1 MYQILKREQFGPVTF
16 LWEVL
21 APDVAKSSQPGH
33 FVMVRIDETGE
44 RIPLTVAD
52 FDRDRGTV
60 TIVVQAVGKTTFQ
73 MMGLPEGASVI
84 DFIGP
89 LGVASHLEKKKK
101 VVLVGGGLGV
111 APVFPQLRRHKELG
125 SYTISVI
132 GFRNKD
138 LMFWDDRFSRFSD
151 EFRVATDDGSFG
163 TKGFVTVVLDQVLK
177 EHSGIEEVIAIGP
190 LPMMKACSELTRP
203 YGIRTMVSLNSIMVD
218 GTGMCGSCRVTVG
231 GKMKF
236 ACVDGPDFDGHAVHF
251 GELMLRQKR
260 FEHEEHECFLRYQ
273 AEAQRL
279 AALGAG
285 GANPAAVP
293 SRMQPSIDD
302 LPAVPTPV
310 PPPGQDTPRVV
321 KNIRTIAPKRTAM
334 PEQEPQVRVN
344 NFDEVARGY
353 TLEMAL
359 AEADRC
365 LQCKK
370 PRCVPGCPVEIDIP
384 GFILAVARKDLRQ
397 SYRILKNAN
406 ALPAVC
412 GRVCP
417 QEVQCEATCIVGNK
431 LEPVAVGRLE
441 RFVAD
446 FAAGRGWDEVPET
459 KPSGKRAAIIGSG
472 PAGLAC
478 AGDLV
483 KAGVDVTVYEAL
495 HVAGG
500 VLKYGIPE
508 FRLPNDTIDI
518 EIQALADKGV
528 KFELDRVIG
537 KVFTIPKLMGEM
549 GFDTVFIGTGA
560 GSPKFMGIP
569 GESLN
574 GVVSA
579 NELLTRINLMQ
590 GFRQPLYDTPVGMGK
605 RVAVIGAG
613 NTAMDAMRVSLRMG
627 AEKVYLVYRR
637 SIKESPARAEEL
649 HHAIE
654 EGVIA
659 KWLTNP
665 VRILGNEK
673 GWVTGMEVI
682 EMELGEP
689 DESGRR
695 RPVPKAGTEHLLDV
709 DMVVYALGTTANPII
724 AQSTPGLKVN
734 RWGYIEVD
742 EKTGMAS
749 VPGVFAGGD
758 IVTGAATVIL
768 AMGAGRRA
776 ARGMLQYLG
785 LMPQPEEALATS
797 VGGQSVENL
806 S

>member
-1 MYQILKREQFGPVTF
+1 MYQIVKREQFGPVTF
-16 LWEVL
+16 LWEVV
-21 APDVAKSSQPGH
+21 APEVAKACHPGH

-52 FDRDRGTV
+52 FDRAKGTV
-60 TIVVQAVGKTTFQ
+60 TVVIQAVGKTTHQ
-73 MMGLPEGASVI
+73 MMGLPEGASVL

-89 LGVASHLEKKKK
+89 LGVASHIENREK

-111 APVFPQLRRHKELG
+111 APVFPQLRLHKELG
-125 SYTISVI
+125 SYTISII
-132 GFRNKD
+132 GFRIKD
-138 LMFWDDRFSRFSD
+138 LMFWDDKFARYSD

-177 EHSGIEEVIAIGP
+177 EQKGIGEVIAIGP
-190 LPMMKACSELTRP
+190 LPMMKACAELTRP

-231 GKMKF
+231 DKMKF
-236 ACVDGPDFDGHAVHF
+236 ACVDGPDFDGHLVNF
-251 GELMLRQKR
+251 DELMLRQKR
-260 FEHEEHECFLRYQ
+260 FECEEKECLQRFE
-273 AEAQRL
+273 AERKRLAELGHGGSNPAVPVGRKRPGLQDL
-279 AALGAG
+279 AALPEVA
-285 GANPAAVP
+285 PP
-293 SRMQPSIDD
+293 S
-302 LPAVPTPV
+302 AT
-310 PPPGQDTPRVV
+310 RVV
-321 KNIRTIAPKRTAM
+321 KNMRTIAPKRTPM
-334 PEQEPQVRVN
+334 PEQDPQVRSK
-344 NFDEVARGY
+344 NFEEVAQGY
-353 TLEMAL
+353 TMDMAL

-370 PRCVPGCPVEIDIP
+370 PRCVPGCPVGIDIP
-384 GFILAVARKDLRQ
+384 GFISALARKDLKD
-397 SYRILKNAN
+397 SYRILKSAN
-406 ALPAVC
+406 TLPAVC

-431 LEPVAVGRLE
+431 LEPVAIGRLE

-446 FAAGRGWDEVPET
+446 FAVGRSWDKAQEA
-459 KPSGKRAAIIGSG
+459 KPTGKKAAVVGSG
-472 PAGLAC
+472 PASLAC

-518 EIQALADKGV
+518 EIEALAKLGV
-528 KFELDRVIG
+528 KFELDCIIG
-537 KVFTIPKLMGEM
+537 KLFTIPQLMSDM
-549 GFDTVFIGTGA
+549 GHDTVFIATGA

-569 GESLN
+569 GEAYN

-605 RVAVIGAG
+605 KVAVIGAG
-613 NTAMDAMRVSLRMG
+613 NTAMDAMRVSMRMG

-654 EGVIA
+654 EGIIC

-665 VRILGNEK
+665 VRIIGNDA

-689 DESGRR
+689 DSSGRR
-695 RPVPKAGTEHLLDV
+695 SPAPKKGTEHILDV
-709 DMVVYALGTTANPII
+709 DMVVYALGTSANPII

-742 EKTGMAS
+742 ETTGMSS

-758 IVTGAATVIL
+758 IVTGSATVIL

-776 ARGMLQYLG
+776 AKGMLQYMG
-785 LMPQPEEALATS
+785 LAPSDEPKITATS
-797 VGGQSVENL
+797 A
-806 S
+806 